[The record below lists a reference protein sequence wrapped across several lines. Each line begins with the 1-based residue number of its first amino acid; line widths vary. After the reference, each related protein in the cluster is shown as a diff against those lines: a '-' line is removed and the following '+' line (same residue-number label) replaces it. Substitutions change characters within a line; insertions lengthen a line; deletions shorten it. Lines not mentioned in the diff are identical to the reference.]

1 MRKISRRSFLTVS
14 AAAAAAGV
22 LAACGGSSSS
32 STAAS
37 SSTASSAAS
46 SAAADSAAPAESY
59 TVGICQLVQ
68 HEALDAATQGFQ
80 DALAEQLGDAVSFDM
95 QNAQNDSATCATIC
109 NGFVSAGVDLIMAN
123 GTAALQAAQAA
134 TADIPILG
142 TSITEYGVALGLD
155 GFDGTVGGNVSGTSD
170 LAPLEEQAA
179 MIVEWM
185 PEAKTAGLLYCSAEA
200 NSQYQVDVVQAELE
214 AAGLT
219 VTQYPFSDSNDLSSV
234 CQQAAT
240 ESDVLYVPTDNTVAA
255 NTGIVDGICR
265 PMGKPVF
272 AGEEGICRGCG
283 VATLSISYYDLGYT
297 TGEMAAQILT
307 GEADISTMAIQYTN
321 VTKKYNQTICDELG
335 LTVPEGYEAIAE
347 A

>member
-80 DALAEQLGDAVSFDM
+80 DALAEQLGDAVSFDL
-95 QNAQNDSATCATIC
+95 QNAQNDPPTCATIC

-123 GTAALQAAQAA
+123 GTPALQAAQAA

-142 TSITEYGVALGLD
+142 TSITEYGVALGIED
-155 GFDGTVGGNVSGTSD
+155 FSGTVGGNVSGTSD
-170 LAPLEEQAA
+170 LAPLDEQAA

-185 PEAKTAGLLYCSAEA
+185 PEAKTAGLLYCSAEP

-219 VTQYPFSDSNDLSSV
+219 VTQYAFSDSNDLSSV

-240 ESDVLYVPTDNTVAA
+240 NSDVLYVPTDNTVAA

-272 AGEEGICRGCG
+272 AGEEGICRG
-283 VATLSISYYDLGYT
+283 YYDLGYT